1 MNTEI
6 IEDLDVLEKLES
18 DTRSQ
23 FFKEKSS
30 GFATQSDQIDKH
42 CLSTNEVCIQK
53 PKKPRTEKQI
63 IAFNLVL
70 EKRNENRRQRA
81 LAREKEEDEEK
92 KAIEEKIIKKAQSIK
107 KKQIKKELV
116 LDNISD
122 DDEPVENIKK
132 RIMKRDEREKKAVI
146 IPVIPAIPEKPR
158 VIYM

>member
-6 IEDLDVLEKLES
+6 VEDLEVLEELN
-18 DTRSQ
+18 DTRS
-23 FFKEKSS
+23 
-30 GFATQSDQIDKH
+30 QSDQIDKH
-42 CLSTNEVCIQK
+42 CLSTNDTEENLCIQK

-63 IAFNLVL
+63 LAFNLVL

-81 LAREKEEDEEK
+81 LAKEKEQEEEK
-92 KAIEEKIIKKAQSIK
+92 KALEAKIMKKAVSIK
-107 KKQIKKELV
+107 KKEIKKQLL

-132 RIMKRDEREKKAVI
+132 MIVKRDEREKKAVV
-146 IPVIPAIPEKPR
+146 IPVSIPVPIIPR

>member
-1 MNTEI
+1 MNNEI

-18 DTRSQ
+18 D
-23 FFKEKSS
+23 
-30 GFATQSDQIDKH
+30 
-42 CLSTNEVCIQK
+42 TNEVCIQK

-132 RIMKRDEREKKAVI
+132 RIMKRDERDKKAVI
-146 IPVIPAIPEKPR
+146 IPVIPVIPAIPEKPR